1 MIRKISES
9 ITKKLIKGQIEINN
23 LTKGLSH
30 ILIKSHLSGK
40 INIPQILNGSFRLAN
55 NMYFVYMDIHIYLPL
70 INKYKKERRPT
81 FYRENRC

>member
-40 INIPQILNGSFRLAN
+40 INIPQILNASFRFAN
-55 NMYFVYMDIHIYLPL
+55 NMYFVYMDILYIYL
-70 INKYKKERRPT
+70 
-81 FYRENRC
+81 

>member
-9 ITKKLIKGQIEINN
+9 ITKKKLIKGQIEINN

-40 INIPQILNGSFRLAN
+40 INIPQILNAF
-55 NMYFVYMDIHIYLPL
+55 F
-70 INKYKKERRPT
+70 
-81 FYRENRC
+81 